1 MYIELFFTDDLLMD
15 FITASLAAALMRRRP
30 PVWRLLAVSAA
41 AAAAACVSAYGAPFF
56 RSLPARALQLALVSL
71 AIPGRGLGLRLRAA
85 GAVLAATFA
94 VGGCAAA
101 AVFLTGGSM
110 NNGALIGGIGLRA
123 GLIGAAAASLL
134 PRAARGLRLRGA
146 PDQTAELAFIYKG
159 RRFVF
164 RGMVDTGNSL
174 TEPLTGLPAA
184 VVFCPELEGA
194 ARLAV
199 PVRTAAGRACF
210 KGLRPEK
217 TFVNG
222 EETDCVIAFAADE
235 LEAGALIPP
244 ELAPNIRHRK
254 GKIHGSVDEN
264 TAEALRKGLRRK
276 PELSGDGRLAPAASR
291 KGGGGAHRGGD
302 GAGQRL
308 SLIHI

>member
-1 MYIELFFTDDLLMD
+1 M
-15 FITASLAAALMRRRP
+15 
-30 PVWRLLAVSAA
+30 
-41 AAAAACVSAYGAPFF
+41 
-56 RSLPARALQLALVSL
+56 
-71 AIPGRGLGLRLRAA
+71 
-85 GAVLAATFA
+85 LAATFA

-194 ARLAV
+194 ARLA
-199 PVRTAAGRACF
+199 
-210 KGLRPEK
+210 
-217 TFVNG
+217 
-222 EETDCVIAFAADE
+222 
-235 LEAGALIPP
+235 
-244 ELAPNIRHRK
+244 
-254 GKIHGSVDEN
+254 
-264 TAEALRKGLRRK
+264 
-276 PELSGDGRLAPAASR
+276 
-291 KGGGGAHRGGD
+291 
-302 GAGQRL
+302 
-308 SLIHI
+308 